1 MFTTTNLPT
10 TDITTITWEE
20 APEGFDRTG
29 SLYNTQL
36 AEIDGI
42 QLIIG
47 HDIDTRKSSIAAEVE
62 GHWYDTSSTQDWP
75 VFDHI
80 FGRKAWQSFV
90 AEHTAQAIAEIEAD
104 LDDEE

>member
-1 MFTTTNLPT
+1 MTTHTVTP
-10 TDITTITWEE
+10 TDIPTITWEA

-29 SLYNTQL
+29 SLYNIQL
-36 AEIDGI
+36 AEIDDI
-42 QLIIG
+42 KLILG

-75 VFDHI
+75 VFDRL
-80 FGRKAWQSFV
+80 FGRKAWQAFV

>member
-1 MFTTTNLPT
+1 MLNLNTLPT

-20 APEGFDRTG
+20 APAGFDRTG
-29 SLYNTQL
+29 SLYNIQL

-42 QLIIG
+42 QLILG
-47 HDIDTRKSSIAAEVE
+47 HDIDSHYSSIAAEVNQ
-62 GHWYDTSSTQDWP
+62 HWYDTSSTQDWP

-80 FGRKAWQSFV
+80 FGRTDWQAFV
-90 AEHTAQAIAEIEAD
+90 AEHAEQAIAEIDAD

>member
-1 MFTTTNLPT
+1 MLNLNT
-10 TDITTITWEE
+10 LTRINIDAIDWED
-20 APEGFDRTG
+20 APAGFDQSGT
-29 SLYNTQL
+29 LYAIQL
-36 AEIDGI
+36 ADLDGI

-90 AEHTAQAIAEIEAD
+90 AEHAEQAIAEIDAD
-104 LDDEE
+104 LDDE